1 MNMHFFDWMIVG
13 GVFLIIASI
22 ALYSRQYLRSVA
34 DFISANRCAGRYLL
48 VGAELMAAVSATQFV
63 AKTEQCYVQGF
74 PVNWWMIFIGLFA
87 LIKALSGWVLYRFR
101 ETRAMTLS
109 QFFEIR
115 YSRKLRI
122 FSGAICWLSGVAN
135 YTIHPAVTSRLLVYF
150 CGLPLTVDV
159 FGFEIRTIVLVM
171 FVMISI
177 ATFLTLSGGQIALMV
192 TDFFQGQLM
201 LVASLAVILFVFCN
215 FDWAVVME
223 TLKAAPEGQSMLNP
237 FDQAG
242 LSGFNIWFFVILG
255 FLMFY
260 NELTFQGN
268 MGYYG
273 AAKNP
278 HEAKM
283 SRIVATWR
291 WLLPTLLY
299 LVVAIVAYV
308 IFNSAS
314 YSADA
319 AVIQGSLDGL
329 SDKWLQ
335 SQMRIPM
342 TLVYLLPT
350 GLMGLLVAMFI
361 ASSLS
366 TDDTYLHAWG
376 SILVQDVLLPLRKKE
391 RLSTKEHLKWLRI
404 SVILVAVIAFI
415 AGSFIP
421 FRDFVVMYF
430 YITAA
435 IFSAG
440 AGAAIIGGLYWKK
453 GTTAGA
459 WSALVTGAFFA
470 TTGFVL
476 RIVWTD
482 VPALVNLAAEC
493 PLNGLQMTFLVSVI
507 SSLVYVIVS
516 LFDRKEPFNLER
528 MLHRG
533 QYAIAGEHAVV
544 QEDISL
550 WRKLT
555 GIGREF
561 SRKDKILAWI
571 ATGWILSWIL
581 IALVGTIYYALSG
594 GGISD
599 DVWGIFWLA
608 FLIIYFLVGFVVFCW
623 YLIGGT
629 RDVIDLFKTLKSI
642 ARNDGDD
649 GTVID
654 HQSLAGAKRVD
665 PILSRESCENEK

>member
-1 MNMHFFDWMIVG
+1 MHFLDWLIVG
-13 GVFLIIASI
+13 VVFVLIASI

-34 DFISANRCAGRYLL
+34 DFLSANRCAGRYLL

-74 PVNWWMIFIGLFA
+74 PVNWWMMFIGLFA

-101 ETRAMTLS
+101 ETRALTLS

-150 CGLPLTVDV
+150 CGFPVTCDI
-159 FGFEIRTIVLVM
+159 FGYEVRTIVVVM

-201 LVASLAVILFVFCN
+201 LVTSLAVILFVFCK

-223 TLKAAPEGQSMLNP
+223 TLQAAPEGHSMLNP

-242 LSGFNIWFFVILG
+242 LKGFNIWFFVILG

-273 AAKNP
+273 AAKNA

-308 IFNSAS
+308 IFNNDLYA
-314 YSADA
+314 ADA
-319 AVIQGSLDGL
+319 TAIQGTLDGF

-404 SVILVAVIAFI
+404 SVITVAVIAFI

-440 AGAAIIGGLYWKK
+440 AGITVIGGLYWKR
-453 GTTAGA
+453 GTTSGA
-459 WSALVTGAFFA
+459 WSALVSGAILA
-470 TTGFVL
+470 TSGFVL
-476 RIVWTD
+476 RIMWTD
-482 VPALVNLAAEC
+482 IPALVKISEDC
-493 PLNGLQMTFLVSVI
+493 PLNGLQMTFAVSVV
-507 SSLVYVIVS
+507 STVVYVIVS
-516 LFDRKEPFNLER
+516 LCDRQEPFNLER

-533 QYAIAGEHAVV
+533 VYALDGEHTEV
-544 QEDISL
+544 QAKVSL

-555 GIGREF
+555 GISHEF
-561 SRKDKILAWI
+561 SRKDRLLAWI

-581 IALVGTIYYALSG
+581 IALGGTLYYGLSG

-599 DVWGIFWLA
+599 EAWGMFWLF
-608 FLIIYFLVGFVVFCW
+608 FLIIYFVVGFGVFCW
-623 YLIGGT
+623 YLVGGT
-629 RDVIDLFKTLKSI
+629 QDIINLFKTLKSME
-642 ARNDGDD
+642 RNDGDD
-649 GTVID
+649 GTVVD
-654 HQSLAGAKRVD
+654 HHNLSDEKQAGD
-665 PILSRESCENEK
+665 REVGQHD